1 MQKPG
6 IFHSLW
12 LWGSLLTYWRLKPA
26 FKGKNLA
33 FLPLPCAAKAMPLHC
48 WQHREVVWAVGRR
61 KQGGL
66 RRPRR
71 TAITT
76 FRAFFFFFP
85 FHCLFHHIS
94 NRRVAHMAHFDSVFL
109 KNPSTLE
116 SVIRG
121 ACLMQSC
128 LWHWLAGFSMSSSSG
143 CVPSFW
149 SPVVLQENI
158 CLEGHNKGKSRNLNF
173 HPHYSCVNV
182 YIAADKRSSNKGW
195 QFCLQS
201 SEKTRGGLKVIRR
214 DLDSLTWASIF

>member
-6 IFHSLW
+6 IFQALW

-26 FKGKNLA
+26 FNGKNPA
-33 FLPLPCAAKAMPLHC
+33 FLPLSCAAEAMPLHC
-48 WQHREVVWAVGRR
+48 WQHCEVVWAVCRR

-76 FRAFFFFFP
+76 FRAFSFFFFP

-109 KNPSTLE
+109 KNPGTLE

-128 LWHWLAGFSMSSSSG
+128 VWHWLAGFSMSSSSG

-149 SPVVLQENI
+149 SPLVLQENI
-158 CLEGHNKGKSRNLNF
+158 VQKVTTRQRIGTWISTHFILMWMSILQLIREVLIKGNNSVCSPARK
-173 HPHYSCVNV
+173 PEEV
-182 YIAADKRSSNKGW
+182 
-195 QFCLQS
+195 
-201 SEKTRGGLKVIRR
+201 
-214 DLDSLTWASIF
+214 